1 MGIRSNQGRLF
12 QIGRPGEFGC
22 AGGGGT
28 RRRRAPAAEGSP
40 DLANLGRPGVKS
52 SGLWPGM
59 EYAACVIH
67 LGLVRGAG
75 RLGVACAALVA
86 VLRGG
91 ARRSEASWPRCEAT
105 GYGV

>member
-1 MGIRSNQGRLF
+1 M
-12 QIGRPGEFGC
+12 
-22 AGGGGT
+22 
-28 RRRRAPAAEGSP
+28 
-40 DLANLGRPGVKS
+40 ANLGRPGIKS

-75 RLGVACAALVA
+75 RLWVACAALVA

-91 ARRSEASWPRCEAT
+91 ARRSEASQSRYEAM